1 MAVEPSIWG
10 MALASGGS
18 ARQGLSATSCGPFS
32 LGFCV
37 MRAVRPM
44 VQPRFDAG
52 KRPRQAMSRLEDIA
66 ARLAAALDT
75 LEATALPLAEARAR
89 AARDAATIA
98 GLNAE
103 RESLLARIAEL
114 EDETRSLA
122 GITEE
127 VETRLDGA
135 IEEIRSALGR

>member
-1 MAVEPSIWG
+1 
-10 MALASGGS
+10 
-18 ARQGLSATSCGPFS
+18 
-32 LGFCV
+32 
-37 MRAVRPM
+37 
-44 VQPRFDAG
+44 
-52 KRPRQAMSRLEDIA
+52 MSRLENIA
-66 ARLAAALDT
+66 ARLDAALQA
-75 LEATALPLAEARAR
+75 LEAAALPLAEARAR
-89 AARDAATIA
+89 AARDAAEIA

>member
-1 MAVEPSIWG
+1 
-10 MALASGGS
+10 
-18 ARQGLSATSCGPFS
+18 
-32 LGFCV
+32 
-37 MRAVRPM
+37 
-44 VQPRFDAG
+44 
-52 KRPRQAMSRLEDIA
+52 MSRLEDIA
-66 ARLAAALDT
+66 ARLAAAIET